1 MVPTNGT
8 FGKAVAR
15 YRPTYKAGVAVV
27 FKTYRAVFDVFSAG
41 SEAAGDYVPGDHDPG
56 PGQ

>member
-15 YRPTYKAGVAVV
+15 STDGRATYKAGVAVV
-27 FKTYRAVFDVFSAG
+27 LQTTVSTVVFKT
-41 SEAAGDYVPGDHDPG
+41 
-56 PGQ
+56 